1 MKMRKKMKI
10 ALVGNPNVGKTA
22 LFNALTGA
30 HQYVANWPG
39 VTVEKKTGK
48 FTWQEYEIDV
58 IDLPGIYTLRA
69 RSIDERVSRDYL
81 IQERPDVVL
90 NVVDATNLNRNLYL
104 TIQLSEMGLKTVLI
118 LNQMDQV
125 KNMNIKINTSEL
137 EKRLGIKVVETVAT
151 KGVNL
156 DEIMKATLSSTPP
169 VKYEIYPTHFE
180 ELMKKI
186 EKLSQETL
194 KDKSIPLRWLAISFS
209 EGDELA
215 RKILRENGLLKKCE
229 ELISSIQDENPSLIV
244 ARARYN
250 FISSILKQIEV
261 RPKESWTISDALDHV
276 FTHKILG
283 IPIFISILWMMFQ
296 FAFSASTPLSDLI
309 DLGFQALANYAHA
322 IPGWLGSLIGDGII
336 SGVGSVLVFVPLIFF
351 MFFAMGMLEDTGYM
365 SRAAFLIDRLMH
377 RFKLS
382 GKAFIP
388 MILGFGCNASAIMT
402 TRTIESEKERIIS
415 ILINPF
421 ISCSARL
428 VVYAVIAEAF
438 FGKFAGLAIFSIYI
452 VSIAFALSMAVIFSF
467 LLKSKES
474 SPLTMELPRYQLPT
488 GRGLWIYM
496 WSRGKHFLKKAGG
509 IILGATVTVWFLS
522 NMPVGASVQNS
533 WAADIGKALAPL
545 FAPLHFDWHI
555 TLALLFG
562 GIAKEVT
569 VTTLGTFA
577 GGNLPAFLKT
587 VLDPINAYA
596 LMLFV
601 LIYIPCAATQAV
613 MRMET
618 GSYKWPIFSVIWSLS
633 SAYVIAL
640 IFEIVGHL
648 VVAL

>member
-1 MKMRKKMKI
+1 MKKLRI

-22 LFNALTGA
+22 LFNALTGS

-39 VTVEKKTGK
+39 VTVEKKTGR
-48 FTWQEYEIDV
+48 FVWRDYEVDV
-58 IDLPGIYTLRA
+58 VDLPGIYTLRA
-69 RSIDERVSRDYL
+69 RSIDEKVSRDYL
-81 IQERPDVVL
+81 VEERPDVVL
-90 NVVDATNLNRNLYL
+90 NVVDATNLSRNLYL
-104 TIQLSEMGLKTVLI
+104 TIQISEMDLKTVLI

-125 KNMNIKINTSEL
+125 ENMGIKINTSEL
-137 EKRLGIKVVETVAT
+137 SKRLGVKCVETVAT
-151 KGVNL
+151 KGVDI
-156 DEIMKATLSSTPP
+156 DEIMNAALETRLP
-169 VKYEIYPTHFE
+169 VRYEIYPPSFE
-180 ELMKKI
+180 KTVKRV
-186 EKLSQETL
+186 EKLAKESPNL
-194 KDKSIPLRWLAISFS
+194 KNIPLRWLSIALS

-215 RKILRENGLLKKCE
+215 QRILKENGLLEAAQKVLSESECKDVSL
-229 ELISSIQDENPSLIV
+229 LI

-250 FISSILKQIEV
+250 FISSILKQAEI
-261 RPKESWTISDALDHV
+261 RPRSRWTVSDALDHV

-283 IPIFISILWMMFQ
+283 LPIFVSILWMMFQ
-296 FAFSASTPLSDLI
+296 FAFSASTPLGDLI
-309 DLGFQALANYAHA
+309 QLGFDELGKYAHA
-322 IPGWLGSLIGDGII
+322 IPGWLGSLIGDGVI

-351 MFFAMGMLEDTGYM
+351 LFFAMGILEDTGYM

-377 RFKLS
+377 KFKLS

-428 VVYAVIAEAF
+428 VVYAVIAGAF
-438 FGKFAGLAIFSIYI
+438 FGKFAGIAIFSIYL

-467 LLKSKES
+467 LLRSKES

-488 GRGLWIYM
+488 AKGLGIYM
-496 WSRGKHFLKKAGG
+496 WSRGKHFLEKAGG
-509 IILGATVTVWFLS
+509 VILIATIVVWFLS
-522 NMPVGASVQNS
+522 NMPWGTPIQNS
-533 WAADIGKALAPL
+533 WAADIGKALAPI

-562 GIAKEVT
+562 GVAKEVT

-577 GGNLPAFLKT
+577 GGNLTAFLMN

-601 LIYIPCAATQAV
+601 LLYIPCVATQAV

-618 GSYKWPIFSVIWSLS
+618 GSYKWPIFSVLWSLS
-633 SAYVIAL
+633 SAYIVAL
-640 IFEIVGHL
+640 LFETIGHL
-648 VVAL
+648 VVMI

>member
-1 MKMRKKMKI
+1 MSELKI

-39 VTVEKKTGK
+39 VTVEKKEGK
-48 FTWQEYEIDV
+48 FKWKDYTVNV

-69 RSIDERVSRDYL
+69 RSIDEKVSRNYL
-81 IQERPDVVL
+81 IKEHPDVVL
-90 NVVDATNLNRNLYL
+90 DVVDATNLNRNLYL
-104 TIQLSEMGLKTVLI
+104 TMQLSEMGLKTVLI

-125 KNMNIKINTSEL
+125 QNMNISINASEL
-137 EKRLGIKVVETVAT
+137 SKRLGVKTIETVAT
-151 KGVNL
+151 KGVDI
-156 DEIMKATLSSTPP
+156 DEIMETALKSVPS
-169 VKYEIYPTHFE
+169 VRYEIYPPEFE
-180 ELMKKI
+180 ELIRKFK
-186 EKLSQETL
+186 ELVSKSSKL
-194 KDKSIPLRWLAISFS
+194 KDMPVRWLSLAFM

-215 RKILRENGLLKKCE
+215 KSLLKEADILEKATT
-229 ELISSIQDENPSLIV
+229 LVDSLKDRKDASLVI
-244 ARARYN
+244 ARGRYN
-250 FISSILKQIEV
+250 FISSILKQVEI
-261 RPKESWTISDALDHV
+261 RPKAGWTVTDALDHV

-283 IPIFISILWMMFQ
+283 LPIFISFMWMMFQ

-309 DLGFQALANYAHA
+309 DMGFQALGNYAHA
-322 IPGWLGSLIGDGII
+322 IPGWVGSLIGDGII

-351 MFFAMGMLEDTGYM
+351 MFFAMGILEDTGYM
-365 SRAAFLIDRLMH
+365 SRAAFLIDKIMH
-377 RFKLS
+377 KFKLS

-402 TRTIESEKERIIS
+402 TRTIESEKERLIS

-428 VVYAVIAEAF
+428 VVYAVVAAAF
-438 FGKFAGLAIFSIYI
+438 FGKFAGLTIFSIYV
-452 VSIAFALSMAVIFSF
+452 VSVVFALSMAVIFSY
-467 LLKSKES
+467 LLRNKES
-474 SPLTMELPRYQLPT
+474 SPLTMEMPRYQSPT
-488 GRGLWIYM
+488 AKGLWIYM

-509 IILGATVTVWFLS
+509 IILGATVLVWFLS
-522 NMPVGASVQNS
+522 NMPVGTVVQNS
-533 WAADIGKALAPL
+533 WAADIGKALAPI

-577 GGNLPAFLKT
+577 GGNISAFLKT

-601 LIYIPCAATQAV
+601 LIYIPCVATQAV

-618 GSYKWPIFSVIWSLS
+618 GSYKWPIFSVLWSLS
-633 SAYVIAL
+633 SAYVVAL
-640 IFEIVGHL
+640 LFETVGHL
-648 VVAL
+648 VVNVI

>member
-1 MKMRKKMKI
+1 MMAKKIKI
-10 ALVGNPNVGKTA
+10 ALIGNPNVGKTA
-22 LFNALTGA
+22 LFNALTGS

-48 FTWQEYEIDV
+48 FSWKDYEVDV
-58 IDLPGIYTLRA
+58 VDLPGIYTLRA
-69 RSIDERVSRDYL
+69 RSIDERVARDYL

-90 NVVDATNLNRNLYL
+90 DVVDATNLSRNLYL
-104 TIQLSEMGLKTVLI
+104 TIQLSEMNLKTVLI

-125 KNMNIKINTSEL
+125 ENMNIKINTSEL
-137 EKRLGIKVVETVAT
+137 SKRLGIRVVETVAT
-151 KGVNL
+151 KGVDLN
-156 DEIMKATLSSTPP
+156 EIMEAALDTSLS
-169 VKYEIYPTHFE
+169 VRYQIYPEPFE
-180 ELMKKI
+180 KLVKKI
-186 EKLSQETL
+186 EEISKDEL
-194 KDKSIPLRWLAISFS
+194 KNNDIPLRWLTLSFS

-215 RKILRENGLLKKCE
+215 KKILEKGD
-229 ELISSIQDENPSLIV
+229 LIKEVEKAAAASEYQNASLVI
-244 ARARYN
+244 ARSRYN
-250 FISSILKQIEV
+250 FISSTLKQVEV
-261 RPKESWTISDALDHV
+261 RPKVSWTVTDALDHV

-283 IPIFISILWMMFQ
+283 IPIFVSILWMMFE
-296 FAFSASTPLSDLI
+296 FAFSSSSPLSDLI
-309 DLGFQALANYAHA
+309 ELGFNVLGGYAHA
-322 IPGWLGSLIGDGII
+322 IPGWLGSLIGNGII

-351 MFFAMGMLEDTGYM
+351 MFFAMGILEDTGYM

-402 TRTIESEKERIIS
+402 TRTIESEKERLIS

-428 VVYAVIAEAF
+428 VVYAVIAGAF
-438 FGKFAGLAIFSIYI
+438 FGKFAGLVIFSIYMI
-452 VSIAFALSMAVIFSF
+452 SVVFALSMAVVFSF
-467 LLKSKES
+467 LLKSRES

-488 GRGLWIYM
+488 GKGLWIYM

-509 IILGATVTVWFLS
+509 IILGATVLVWFLS
-522 NMPVGASVQNS
+522 NMPWGTNAQNS
-533 WAADIGKALAPL
+533 WAADIGKTLAPI
-545 FAPLHFDWHI
+545 FAPLHFGWHI

-562 GIAKEVT
+562 GVAKEVT

-577 GGNLPAFLKT
+577 GGNLSVFLKT

-601 LIYIPCAATQAV
+601 LIYIPCVATQAV
-613 MRMET
+613 MHMET
-618 GSYKWPIFSVIWSLS
+618 GSYKWPILSVVWSLS
-633 SAYVIAL
+633 SAYVIAFL
-640 IFEIVGHL
+640 FETVGHL
-648 VVAL
+648 VVRI

>member
-1 MKMRKKMKI
+1 MKKI
-10 ALVGNPNVGKTA
+10 KVALVGNPNVGKTA

-48 FTWQEYEIDV
+48 FTWKDYEIDV

-69 RSIDERVSRDYL
+69 RSIDEKVSRDYL
-81 IQERPDVVL
+81 IKERPDVVF

-137 EKRLGIKVVETVAT
+137 EKRLGIRVIETVAT
-151 KGVNL
+151 KGVNI
-156 DEIMKATLSSTPP
+156 DEIMKVALDASPS
-169 VKYEIYPTHFE
+169 VKYEIYPPQFE
-180 ELMKKI
+180 ELIKKI
-186 EKLSQETL
+186 ETLSKGVL
-194 KDKSIPLRWLAISFS
+194 KDKSIPLRWLAVSFS

-215 RKILRENGLLKKCE
+215 RKILEDNNLLEEAEKLLSENRY
-229 ELISSIQDENPSLIV
+229 QNASLVI
-244 ARARYN
+244 ARSRYN
-250 FISSILKQIEV
+250 FISSTLKQVEV

-283 IPIFISILWMMFQ
+283 IPIFVSILWMMFQ

-309 DLGFQALANYAHA
+309 DLGFQALADYAHA
-322 IPGWLGSLIGDGII
+322 IPGWVGSLIGDGII

-351 MFFAMGMLEDTGYM
+351 MFFAMGVLEDTGYM

-377 RFKLS
+377 KFKLS

-428 VVYAVIAEAF
+428 VVYAVIAGAF
-438 FGKFAGLAIFSIYI
+438 FGRFAGLAIFSIYM
-452 VSIAFALSMAVIFSF
+452 VSIAFALTMAVVFSF

-522 NMPVGASVQNS
+522 NMPWGANIQNS
-533 WAADIGKALAPL
+533 WAADIGKALAPI

-577 GGNLPAFLKT
+577 GGNLTAFLKT

-601 LIYIPCAATQAV
+601 LIYIPCVATQAV

-618 GSYKWPIFSVIWSLS
+618 GSYKWPILSVLWSLS

-640 IFEIVGHL
+640 LFETIGHL
-648 VVAL
+648 VVII

>member
-1 MKMRKKMKI
+1 MKRIKV

-48 FTWQEYEIDV
+48 FTWKDYEIDV

-81 IQERPDVVL
+81 IKERPDVVF

-137 EKRLGIKVVETVAT
+137 EKRLGIRVIETVAT
-151 KGVNL
+151 KGVDV
-156 DEIMKATLSSTPP
+156 DEIMKAAFDASPS
-169 VKYEIYPTHFE
+169 VKYEIYPTQFE
-180 ELMKKI
+180 ELIKKI
-186 EKLSQETL
+186 ENLSKGVL
-194 KDKSIPLRWLAISFS
+194 KDKGIPMRWLAVSFS

-215 RKILRENGLLKKCE
+215 KKILEDNNLLE
-229 ELISSIQDENPSLIV
+229 EAEKILSEKGYQNASLVI
-244 ARARYN
+244 ARSRYN
-250 FISSILKQIEV
+250 FISSTLKQVEV

-283 IPIFISILWMMFQ
+283 IPIFVSILWMMFQ

-309 DLGFQALANYAHA
+309 DLGFQTLANYAHA
-322 IPGWLGSLIGDGII
+322 IHGWVGSLIGDGII

-351 MFFAMGMLEDTGYM
+351 MFFAMGVLEDTGYM

-377 RFKLS
+377 KFKLS

-428 VVYAVIAEAF
+428 VVYAVIAGAF
-438 FGKFAGLAIFSIYI
+438 FGRFAGLAIFSIYM
-452 VSIAFALSMAVIFSF
+452 VSIAFALTMAVVFSF

-522 NMPVGASVQNS
+522 NMPWGTNIQNS
-533 WAADIGKALAPL
+533 WAADIGKALAPI

-577 GGNLPAFLKT
+577 GGNFSMFLKT

-601 LIYIPCAATQAV
+601 LIYIPCVATQAV

-618 GSYKWPIFSVIWSLS
+618 GSYKWPILSVLWSLS

-640 IFEIVGHL
+640 LFETIGHL
-648 VVAL
+648 VVMI

>member
-1 MKMRKKMKI
+1 MKKLRI

-22 LFNALTGA
+22 LFNALTGS

-39 VTVEKKTGK
+39 VTVEKKTGR
-48 FTWQEYEIDV
+48 FVWRDYEVDV
-58 IDLPGIYTLRA
+58 VDLPGIYTLRA
-69 RSIDERVSRDYL
+69 RSIDEKVSRDYL
-81 IQERPDVVL
+81 VEERPDVVL
-90 NVVDATNLNRNLYL
+90 NVVDATNLSRNLYL
-104 TIQLSEMGLKTVLI
+104 TIQISEMDLKTVLI

-125 KNMNIKINTSEL
+125 ENMGIKINTSEL
-137 EKRLGIKVVETVAT
+137 SKRLGVKCVETVAT
-151 KGVNL
+151 KGVDI
-156 DEIMKATLSSTPP
+156 DEIMNAALETRLP
-169 VKYEIYPTHFE
+169 VRYEIYPPSFE
-180 ELMKKI
+180 KTVKRV
-186 EKLSQETL
+186 EKLAKESLNL
-194 KDKSIPLRWLAISFS
+194 KNIPLRWLSIALS

-215 RKILRENGLLKKCE
+215 QRILKENGLLEAAQKVLSESECKDVSL
-229 ELISSIQDENPSLIV
+229 LI

-250 FISSILKQIEV
+250 FISSILKQAEI
-261 RPKESWTISDALDHV
+261 RPRSRWTVSDALDHV

-283 IPIFISILWMMFQ
+283 LPIFVSILWMMFQ
-296 FAFSASTPLSDLI
+296 FAFSASTPLGDLI
-309 DLGFQALANYAHA
+309 QLGFDELGKYAHA
-322 IPGWLGSLIGDGII
+322 IPGWLGSLIGDGVI

-351 MFFAMGMLEDTGYM
+351 LFFAMGILEDTGYM

-377 RFKLS
+377 KFKLS

-428 VVYAVIAEAF
+428 VVYAVIAGAF
-438 FGKFAGLAIFSIYI
+438 FGKFAGIAIFSIYL

-467 LLKSKES
+467 LLRSKES

-488 GRGLWIYM
+488 AKGLGIYM
-496 WSRGKHFLKKAGG
+496 WSRGKHFLEKAGG
-509 IILGATVTVWFLS
+509 VILIATIVVWFLS
-522 NMPVGASVQNS
+522 NMPWGTPIQNS
-533 WAADIGKALAPL
+533 WAADIGKALAPI

-562 GIAKEVT
+562 GVAKEVT

-577 GGNLPAFLKT
+577 GGNLTAFLMN

-601 LIYIPCAATQAV
+601 LLYIPCVATQAV

-618 GSYKWPIFSVIWSLS
+618 GSYKWPIFSVLWSLS
-633 SAYVIAL
+633 SAYIVAL
-640 IFEIVGHL
+640 LFETIGHL
-648 VVAL
+648 VVMI

>member
-1 MKMRKKMKI
+1 MKKI
-10 ALVGNPNVGKTA
+10 KVALVGNPNVGKTA

-48 FTWQEYEIDV
+48 FTWKDYEIDV

-69 RSIDERVSRDYL
+69 RSIDEKVSRDYL
-81 IQERPDVVL
+81 IQERPDVVF

-137 EKRLGIKVVETVAT
+137 EKRLGIRVIETVAT
-151 KGVNL
+151 KGVNI
-156 DEIMKATLSSTPP
+156 DEIMKVALDASPS
-169 VKYEIYPTHFE
+169 VKYEIYPPQFE
-180 ELMKKI
+180 ELIKKI
-186 EKLSQETL
+186 ETLSKGVL
-194 KDKSIPLRWLAISFS
+194 KDKSIPLRWLAVSFS

-215 RKILRENGLLKKCE
+215 RKILEDNNLLEEAEKLLSENRY
-229 ELISSIQDENPSLIV
+229 QNASLVI
-244 ARARYN
+244 ARSRYN
-250 FISSILKQIEV
+250 FISSTLKQVEV

-283 IPIFISILWMMFQ
+283 IPIFVSILWMMFQ

-309 DLGFQALANYAHA
+309 DLGFQALADYAHA
-322 IPGWLGSLIGDGII
+322 IPGWVGSLIGDGII

-351 MFFAMGMLEDTGYM
+351 MFFAMGVLEDTGYM

-377 RFKLS
+377 KFKLS

-428 VVYAVIAEAF
+428 VVYAVIAGAF
-438 FGKFAGLAIFSIYI
+438 FGKFAGLTIFSIYM
-452 VSIAFALSMAVIFSF
+452 VSIVFALTMAVVFSF

-522 NMPVGASVQNS
+522 NMPWGANIQNS
-533 WAADIGKALAPL
+533 WAADIGKALAPI

-577 GGNLPAFLKT
+577 GGNLTAFLKT

-601 LIYIPCAATQAV
+601 LIYIPCVATQAV

-618 GSYKWPIFSVIWSLS
+618 GSYKWPILSVLWSLS

-640 IFEIVGHL
+640 LFETIGHL
-648 VVAL
+648 VVII

>member
-1 MKMRKKMKI
+1 MKKI
-10 ALVGNPNVGKTA
+10 KVALVGNPNVGKTA
-22 LFNALTGA
+22 LFNALTGS

-39 VTVEKKTGK
+39 VTVEKKMGK
-48 FTWQEYEIDV
+48 FTWKDYEIDV

-69 RSIDERVSRDYL
+69 RSIDEKVSRDYL
-81 IQERPDVVL
+81 IQERPDVVF

-104 TIQLSEMGLKTVLI
+104 TIQLSEMSLKTVLI

-137 EKRLGIKVVETVAT
+137 EKRLGIKVIETVAT
-151 KGVNL
+151 KGVNI
-156 DEIMKATLSSTPP
+156 DEIMKAALEASPA
-169 VKYEIYPTHFE
+169 VKYEIYPTQFE
-180 ELMKKI
+180 ELFKKM
-186 EKLSQETL
+186 ETL
-194 KDKSIPLRWLAISFS
+194 SKDILKNKSVPLRWLAVSFS

-215 RKILRENGLLKKCE
+215 RKILEDNNLLEEAEKLLSENE
-229 ELISSIQDENPSLIV
+229 YQNASLVI
-244 ARARYN
+244 ARSRYN
-250 FISSILKQIEV
+250 FISSILKQVEV

-322 IPGWLGSLIGDGII
+322 IHGWVGSLIGDGII

-351 MFFAMGMLEDTGYM
+351 MFFAMGVLEDTGYM

-377 RFKLS
+377 KFKLS

-402 TRTIESEKERIIS
+402 TRTIESEKERLIS

-428 VVYAVIAEAF
+428 VVYAVIAGAF
-438 FGKFAGLAIFSIYI
+438 FGKFAGLAIFSIYM
-452 VSIAFALSMAVIFSF
+452 VSIAFALTMAVVFSF

-522 NMPVGASVQNS
+522 NMPWGANIQNS
-533 WAADIGKALAPL
+533 WAADIGKALAPI
-545 FAPLHFDWHI
+545 FVPLHFDWHI

-577 GGNLPAFLKT
+577 GGNLTAFLKT

-601 LIYIPCAATQAV
+601 LIYIPCVATQAV

-618 GSYKWPIFSVIWSLS
+618 GSYKWPILSVLWSLS

-640 IFEIVGHL
+640 LFETIGHL
-648 VVAL
+648 VVMI

>member
-1 MKMRKKMKI
+1 MKKLKI

-22 LFNALTGA
+22 LFNALTGS

-48 FTWQEYEIDV
+48 FTWKDYEIDV

-69 RSIDERVSRDYL
+69 RSIDEKVSRDYL
-81 IQERPDVVL
+81 IQERPDIVL

-137 EKRLGIKVVETVAT
+137 KKRLGIKVVETVAT
-151 KGVNL
+151 KGVDV
-156 DEIMKATLSSTPP
+156 DEIMNAALESSLS
-169 VKYEIYPTHFE
+169 VKYEIYPPDFE
-180 ELMKKI
+180 ELVKEMEKIAKDALKGKK
-186 EKLSQETL
+186 
-194 KDKSIPLRWLAISFS
+194 IPLRWLALSFS

-215 RKILRENGLLKKCE
+215 RNILKDNGLLEKAEKI
-229 ELISSIQDENPSLIV
+229 LSQNKYENASLVI
-244 ARARYN
+244 ARSRYN
-250 FISSILKQIEV
+250 FISSTLKQVEV
-261 RPKESWTISDALDHV
+261 RPKETWTISDALDHV

-309 DLGFQALANYAHA
+309 DLGFQILANYAHA
-322 IPGWLGSLIGDGII
+322 IPGWVGSLVGDGII

-351 MFFAMGMLEDTGYM
+351 MFFAMGILEDTGYM

-377 RFKLS
+377 KFKLS

-428 VVYAVIAEAF
+428 VVYAVIAGAF

-452 VSIAFALSMAVIFSF
+452 VSILFALSMAIVFSF

-474 SPLTMELPRYQLPT
+474 SPLTMELPRYQVPT

-522 NMPVGASVQNS
+522 NMPWGTGIQNS
-533 WAADIGKALAPL
+533 WAAYIGKALAPI

-577 GGNLPAFLKT
+577 GGNLAPFLKG

-601 LIYIPCAATQAV
+601 LIYIPCVATQAV

-618 GSYKWPIFSVIWSLS
+618 GSYKWPIFSVLWSLS

-640 IFEIVGHL
+640 LFETIGHL
-648 VVAL
+648 VVMI